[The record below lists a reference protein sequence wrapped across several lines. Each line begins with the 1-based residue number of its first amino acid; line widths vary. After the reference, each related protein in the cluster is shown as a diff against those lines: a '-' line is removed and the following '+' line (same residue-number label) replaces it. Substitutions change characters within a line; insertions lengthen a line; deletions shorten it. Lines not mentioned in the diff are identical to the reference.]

1 MAKKKLG
8 IGEPLI
14 NKKFKTKEEAI
25 AYAKRLKEFIRY
37 NCKTKKRFCQAVIAV
52 SNNNA
57 VLIIDS
63 AYADSKNV
71 GRPKKEKHITEMKCY
86 DNYNKET
93 DWHIHL
99 LLVAYPCCAMMTD
112 IKNYVDKNWY
122 KAEDIFDKNNYDWT
136 KARVYKKQCNIGVA
150 EYVFKQEEDIRFCD
164 YNFTGIE
171 IVPRGY
177 SLKKLYY
184 EYMKVNKAKW
194 NDNNYYTRQ
203 GREKIKKHYNEL
215 LTYYFGISEEYD
227 KKAQEKYLNDK
238 LEISNKVQKVSHKRL
253 IENVDFAGS
262 Y

>member
-14 NKKFKTKEEAI
+14 NKKFKTFEEAV

-37 NCKTKKRFCQAVIAV
+37 NCKTKKRFCQAVIGV

-57 VLIIDS
+57 VVIIDN
-63 AYADSKNV
+63 AYEVSNSV
-71 GRPKKEKHITEMKCY
+71 GRPKKEKHRTEMKCY
-86 DNYNKET
+86 EEYGTET

-99 LLVAYPCCAMMTD
+99 LLVAYPCCAMMSD

-122 KAEDIFDKNNYDWT
+122 KAEDIFDKSKYDWT

-150 EYVFKQEEDIRFCD
+150 GYTFKQEEDIRFCD
-164 YNFTGIE
+164 YNYTDLE
-171 IVPRGY
+171 LVPKGY

-184 EYMKVNKAKW
+184 EYLKVNKAKW
-194 NDNNYYTRQ
+194 NDESYYTRQ
-203 GREKIKKHYNEL
+203 GREKIEKRYNEL
-215 LTYYFGISEEYD
+215 LTYYFGISKEYD
-227 KKAQEKYLNDK
+227 KKAEEKYLNDK
-238 LEISNKVQKVSHKRL
+238 LELSNKVQKPNHRRL
-253 IENVDFAGS
+253 IETVDFARN